1 MYVTLYNI
9 WRFTVKKLK
18 KIPVQI
24 YLDPEQQRIISLLS
38 KTSGK
43 SKAAIIR
50 SCISNFIAN
59 LPLEKDPALN
69 IMNLGAS
76 GEKDIAEKHDD
87 YLFSVEK

>member
-1 MYVTLYNI
+1 M
-9 WRFTVKKLK
+9 KKLK

-24 YLDPEQQRIISLLS
+24 YLDPEQQRVIGLLS

-59 LPLEKDPALN
+59 LPLEQDPALN

-76 GEKDIAEKHDD
+76 GKKDIAEKHDD
-87 YLFSVEK
+87 YLVSLEK

>member
-1 MYVTLYNI
+1 M
-9 WRFTVKKLK
+9 KKLK

-24 YLDPEQQRIISLLS
+24 YLDPEQQRIIGLLS

-43 SKAAIIR
+43 SKASISR
-50 SCISNFIAN
+50 SCISNFIAS

-76 GEKDIAEKHDD
+76 GKKDIAEKHDD
-87 YLFSVEK
+87 YLVSVEK

>member
-1 MYVTLYNI
+1 M
-9 WRFTVKKLK
+9 KKLK

-24 YLDPEQQRIISLLS
+24 YLDPEQQRIIGLLS

-50 SCISNFIAN
+50 SCITHFIAG

-76 GEKDIAEKHDD
+76 GKPDIAEKHDD
-87 YLFSVEK
+87 YLVSLEK

>member
-1 MYVTLYNI
+1 M
-9 WRFTVKKLK
+9 KQLK

-24 YLDPEQQRIISLLS
+24 YLDPEQQKIIGLLS

-43 SKAAIIR
+43 SRAAIIR
-50 SCISNFIAN
+50 SCISNFISS

-76 GEKDIAEKHDD
+76 GKKDIAENHDD
-87 YLFSVEK
+87 YLVSLKK